1 MRGGIPGT
9 SSYYNLANVPYT
21 MYYYGSYG
29 IHGTY
34 WHDKFGT
41 RQSSGCTNLT
51 QGDAKYIFD
60 LTGPKLTDGLRSV
73 WFSADNMGTVVYN
86 HY

>member
-1 MRGGIPGT
+1 MRGGPPVVPFF
-9 SSYYNLANVPYT
+9 YDLPNVPYV
-21 MYYYGSYG
+21 MYYHDGYGV
-29 IHGTY
+29 HGTY

-51 QGDAKYIFD
+51 QGDAKFIFS
-60 LTGPKLTDGLRSV
+60 LTTPILNSGQNSV
-73 WFSADNMGTVVYN
+73 LSTPDNPGTVVYN